1 MTGKQ
6 KCAILRQIRRDIA
19 AKNDILMTI
28 SECKHQ
34 GNCLGTCLKCE
45 SEVAALEKA
54 LDARRKSGRQVV
66 IAGIS
71 AGLIAANCTA
81 CGDPFGARTEL
92 SGDIQVESTTDA
104 KETSAPDET
113 EVELQGD
120 IDVQFYEKPEIAGII
135 AAPEAPSNDE

>member
-19 AKNDILMTI
+19 EKNDISMTI

-34 GNCLGTCLKCE
+34 GNCPGTCPKCE

-54 LDARRKSGRQVV
+54 LDARRKSGRRVV

-71 AGLIAANCTA
+71 AGLIAVNCTA
-81 CGDPFGARTEL
+81 CSDPFGVKTEL
-92 SGDIQVESTTDA
+92 EGDIKVKSTTDA
-104 KETSAPDET
+104 KETTAPDET

-120 IDVQFYEKPEIAGII
+120 IDVQFDEKPEIAGII
-135 AAPEAPSNDE
+135 AAPETPLSDE

>member
-34 GNCLGTCLKCE
+34 GNCLGTCPKCE
-45 SEVAALEKA
+45 SEVTALEKA

-92 SGDIQVESTTDA
+92 SGDIQVESTTGE
-104 KETSAPDET
+104 ETSASDET

-120 IDVQFYEKPEIAGII
+120 IDVQIDEKPEIAGII
-135 AAPEAPSNDE
+135 AAPEAPLNDE

>member
-34 GNCLGTCLKCE
+34 GNCLGTCPKCE

-54 LDARRKSGRQVV
+54 LDARRKSGKQVV

-71 AGLIAANCTA
+71 AGLIAANCA
-81 CGDPFGARTEL
+81 SCGDPFGARTEL
-92 SGDIQVESTTDA
+92 SGDIQVESTTSE
-104 KETSAPDET
+104 ETTAPDET
-113 EVELQGD
+113 GDELQGD
-120 IDVQFYEKPEIAGII
+120 IDVQIDEKPEIAGII
-135 AAPEAPSNDE
+135 AAPETPLNDE